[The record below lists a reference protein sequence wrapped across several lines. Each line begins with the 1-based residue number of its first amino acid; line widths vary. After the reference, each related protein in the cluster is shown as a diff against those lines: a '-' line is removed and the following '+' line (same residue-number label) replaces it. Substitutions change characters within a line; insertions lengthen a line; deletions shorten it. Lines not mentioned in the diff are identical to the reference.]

1 MTETEKKIEHHRLR
15 VATQEQSHWI
25 IIVIL
30 LIIGFFFPL
39 GRLSFLTVFGI
50 GYLIY
55 LLGPIFQGR
64 KRYANDVKEII
75 SNDVFSKIFDRHE
88 FNPDGEYNTKIL
100 KDLSIINVGTKTT
113 TNDILE
119 GTFHG
124 IDFNRADVSSSTQIS
139 TGKSSVSVTT
149 FKGQIYEFDF
159 FKNSNSYIRIRTK
172 QFAGMGKGPKTE
184 SSRSIK
190 FDDQEFN
197 EQFHCFTN
205 NDHEA
210 FYIFTPQF
218 MNNIKELK
226 KKIEGEFT
234 LVIYNS
240 QLYISVFNYKDSF
253 EPHVNKEHNQD
264 YLDSVQRD
272 INIISTIIDDLD
284 LKNTLFK

>member
-1 MTETEKKIEHHRLR
+1 MTETEKKIEKLRLR

-30 LIIGFFFPL
+30 IIIGFLIPL
-39 GRLSFLTVFGI
+39 GPLSFLKVIGI

-64 KRYANDVKEII
+64 KRYTNEVKEII
-75 SNDVFSKIFDRHE
+75 SKDVFSKIFDRHE
-88 FNPDGEYNTKIL
+88 FKPEGEYNTKIL
-100 KDLSIINVGTKTT
+100 KDLDIINVGTKTT
-113 TNDILE
+113 TNDTLE

-124 IDFNRADVSSSTQIS
+124 IDFNRVDVTSSTRMS

-184 SSRSIK
+184 SSKSIT
-190 FDDQEFN
+190 FDDEEFN
-197 EQFHCFTN
+197 DQFHCFTN

-218 MNNIKELK
+218 MNKIKELRS
-226 KKIEGEFT
+226 KIDGEFT

-240 QLYISVFNYKDSF
+240 QLYISVFNFKDTF
-253 EPHVNKEHNQD
+253 EPHVNKKINQD
-264 YLDSVQRD
+264 YLNSVQRD